1 MKRRFGKTNFYV
13 TTLGLG
19 GQAAIQWTPQ
29 GVIPANIITKAI
41 DMGVNYFDTSNVYG
55 KSQLHFNTAFIQRN
69 LIPGISGYNETLRE
83 LNLPY
88 I

>member
-29 GVIPANIITKAI
+29 RRDSCK
-41 DMGVNYFDTSNVYG
+41 YHYQS
-55 KSQLHFNTAFIQRN
+55 H
-69 LIPGISGYNETLRE
+69 
-83 LNLPY
+83 
-88 I
+88 